1 MRAETWRCMF
11 ASVSRMP
18 PCLLPSTGL
27 KENPESL
34 HLGEMTE
41 GFMGKVYL
49 RKKRTVLERKERKK
63 PGGGGARL

>member
-1 MRAETWRCMF
+1 MF

-18 PCLLPSTGL
+18 PCLLPSTGS

-63 PGGGGARL
+63 PGGGGSRL